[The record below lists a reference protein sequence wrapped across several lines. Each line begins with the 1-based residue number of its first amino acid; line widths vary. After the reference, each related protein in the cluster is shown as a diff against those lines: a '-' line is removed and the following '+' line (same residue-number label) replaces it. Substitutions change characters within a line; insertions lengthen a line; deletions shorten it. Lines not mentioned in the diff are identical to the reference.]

1 MFLSLQQRYIL
12 DLLHQLHY
20 ARTDQLHT
28 LVQERYR
35 AALPGYTR
43 ARTDAMLR
51 QLRGCIPYFRIQN
64 DIASLSLVEPDH
76 LYLEAIDVMLTLSE
90 GRPQGV
96 ARSSRAPRM
105 LSFVWG
111 REHLHRFTVARLE
124 EATPAGLA
132 LVNQGQLE
140 RILWLTPSNTVP
152 DGLSLPLN
160 QFLVIRQPDGT
171 HRFYGPSTEHT

>member
-64 DIASLSLVEPDH
+64 DIASLSPVEPDP
-76 LYLEAIDVMLTLSE
+76 LYLVAIDVMLTLSE

-96 ARSSRAPRM
+96 ARSTRCAPDAVLCLGPGASASVYCSPVGRFHSRRSGSGEPGSSGAHP
-105 LSFVWG
+105 
-111 REHLHRFTVARLE
+111 
-124 EATPAGLA
+124 LA
-132 LVNQGQLE
+132 DPIQYRPG
-140 RILWLTPSNTVP
+140 W
-152 DGLSLPLN
+152 LSLPLN